1 MSIAGPFL
9 ADIKSF
15 IEADHVRTDPESCT
29 TYGQDWTRFFKPNP
43 QAVLLP
49 GTIAQVQ
56 QLVHFA
62 NTHGVA
68 LVPSGG
74 RTGLSGG
81 AVAAN
86 GEVVVSFERMQRIL
100 RFDPMDRTVTCE
112 AGVITQTLQ
121 DYAQQQGLFYPI
133 DFAARGSSQIGGNI
147 ATNAG
152 GIKVIRYGLTRDWVT
167 GLKVITGQGDLL
179 DLNKGL
185 IKNASGYDLRH
196 LFIGSEGTLGFVVE
210 ATLKLTLPP
219 INPNVIL
226 LAVPTLDALMKI
238 FNAFSQ
244 QLSLTAFEFFS
255 SAALRHVL
263 AKGLQAPFDAQA
275 PYYVLAEFETPSSA
289 TLDMALEIFSHCAEQ
304 ALLHDGVISQSAT
317 QAQELWRLREDITE
331 SIAPHMPYKNDISV
345 QISKVPGFLADIDK
359 LLAQHYPD
367 FEVIWFGHI
376 GDGNLHISVLKP
388 SSMALSEFVA
398 KCQTVNTLLFDTL
411 QQHGGSIS
419 AEHGVGLTKKPYL
432 HYTRDATEVNYLRAL
447 KKVFDPNGI
456 MNPGKIFDV

>member
-1 MSIAGPFL
+1 MSTAGPFL
-9 ADIKSF
+9 ADIKTF
-15 IEADHVRTDPESCT
+15 IEADCVRTDPESCT
-29 TYGQDWTRFFKPNP
+29 TYGQDWTRLFTPNP
-43 QAVLLP
+43 QAVVLP

-56 QLVHFA
+56 RLVHFA
-62 NTHGVA
+62 NTHGVP

-100 RFDPMDRTVTCE
+100 AFDPMDHTVTCE

-121 DYAQQQGLFYPI
+121 EYAEAQGLFYPI

-179 DLNKGL
+179 ELNKGL

-196 LFIGSEGTLGFVVE
+196 VFIGSEGTLGFIVE
-210 ATLKLTLPP
+210 ATLKLTQPP

-226 LAVPTLDALMKI
+226 LAVPTLDALMDI
-238 FNAFSQ
+238 FKAFRQ
-244 QLSLTAFEFFS
+244 QLTLTAFEFFS
-255 SAALRHVL
+255 AAALKHVL
-263 AKGLQAPFDAQA
+263 AKGLQAPFDTET
-275 PYYVLAEFETPSSA
+275 PYYVLAEFETFSSA
-289 TLDMALEIFSHCAEQ
+289 TTETALEVFSHCAEQ
-304 ALLHDGVISQSAT
+304 GLLEDGVISQSAT
-317 QAQELWRLREDITE
+317 QAQDLWRLREDITE
-331 SIAPHMPYKNDISV
+331 SIAPHLPYKNDISV
-345 QISKVPGFLADIDK
+345 QISKVSRFLTDIDT
-359 LLAQHYPD
+359 LFAQHYPD

-388 SSMALSEFVA
+388 EGMPQQQFVA
-398 KCQTVNTLLFDTL
+398 RCQTVNEHLFTTLY
-411 QQHGGSIS
+411 QHGGSIS

-432 HYTRDATEVNYLRAL
+432 HYTRNGTEVNYLRAL
-447 KKVFDPNGI
+447 KKVFDINGI
-456 MNPGKIFDV
+456 MNPGKIFDY